1 MVAGMATIKLTITL
15 EEDQLDEIRR
25 LVQAGT
31 ASSVSG
37 FVKHAVGIALHD
49 AAGWKDMLAEALRQT
64 GGPLTKPERVWADS
78 LLSRRARKRRPRRT
92 TAA

>member
-1 MVAGMATIKLTITL
+1 MVTGMATTKVTITL
-15 EEDQLDEIRR
+15 EQDQLEEIRK
-25 LVQAGT
+25 LVEAGH

-49 AAGWKDMLAEALRQT
+49 AAGWREMLEEALQNS
-64 GGPLTKPERVWADS
+64 GGPLTKRERTWADG
-78 LLSRRARKRRPRRT
+78 LLSPKVGKVRRRRT